1 MVVSIGYPIG
11 ITKTDEGYYYTIET
25 KDKYIHLSYEELQVW
40 SLVDSSYIPHAENEL
55 KMVQRLESSGVL
67 LSADTK
73 KDILTTVLPRC
84 YVRQGFGMLN
94 TDGYCVHIGDKVI
107 NLTKR
112 QMILWQLGNGNN
124 KLAQAIAYCL
134 REMVVSKDRLSDM
147 VDDLT
152 YLIDSELIYIIRNHP
167 F

>member
-40 SLVDSSYIPHAENEL
+40 SQVDSSYIPHAENEL
-55 KMVQRLESSGVL
+55 KMVQRLESASVL

-73 KDILTTVLPRC
+73 KDMLTTVLPRC

-94 TDGYCVHIGDKVI
+94 TDGDCVHIGDKVI

-152 YLIDSELIYIIRNHP
+152 YLIDSELIYII
-167 F
+167 

>member
-40 SLVDSSYIPHAENEL
+40 TQVDASYIPQTENDL
-55 KMVQRLESSGVL
+55 KMIQRLESVGVL
-67 LSADTK
+67 LYKDTK
-73 KDILTTVLPRC
+73 KDILTAVLPHY

-94 TDGYCVHIGDKVI
+94 TEGDCVHIGDKVI

-112 QMILWQLGNGNN
+112 QMILWQLGNGAN
-124 KLAQAIAYCL
+124 KLDQAVAYCM
-134 REMVVSKDRLSDM
+134 REMIVSKDRLSDVM
-147 VDDLT
+147 DDLT
-152 YLIDSELIYIIRNHP
+152 YLIDSELIYII
-167 F
+167 